1 MYNAGMA
8 VVPLET
14 IREFFKDLELL
25 MDGHRFL
32 HIKSIGP
39 EIECDIEDITI
50 TVKGSMT
57 KPLLK
62 ESTQ

>member
-1 MYNAGMA
+1 MSLIK
-8 VVPLET
+8 PER
-14 IREFFKDLELL
+14 IHEFFKDLELL